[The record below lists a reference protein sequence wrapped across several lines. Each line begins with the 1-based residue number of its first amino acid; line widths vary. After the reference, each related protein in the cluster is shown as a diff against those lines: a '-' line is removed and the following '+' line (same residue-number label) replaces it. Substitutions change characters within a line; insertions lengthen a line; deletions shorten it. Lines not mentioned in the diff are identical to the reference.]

1 MKVIFCSSVYKMDD
15 YNEIARRSSVPASL
29 ADHNLNSNVILGLEE
44 AMNSCIKLVNN
55 VPIPNYPK
63 FDKILF
69 RRQQWQHRENADD
82 INCGFINLPVIKH
95 VSRACTTFW
104 ELKKQIKDEK
114 DEPVYVVA
122 YDLHLGI
129 SLAIRAAK
137 KRFPQITTCAFLP
150 DIPTAVVAAS
160 NSGEVTAAGKVRA
173 AIKESFIRQFDSY
186 VFITEHMSNVPIVAN
201 KPYAVVEGIYN
212 NHQPPLAEKT
222 TDKKVI
228 FYSGQLNPAYGM
240 ENLLEAFQQIY
251 QNDKSYELW
260 ICGGGGLAE
269 RIAQLSKSCPGVK
282 YYGYVSGDKVREL
295 QAEAS
300 VLVNPRQNIGDL
312 TKYSFP
318 SKTMEYLA
326 SGRPVV
332 GYKLDGIPRE
342 YDRYIQYVP
351 DNSVEGLRDK
361 LIEVCEL
368 PQAQRKEIG
377 QNAREFI
384 LQNKNPKAMCK
395 RIVDMWNELSLSS
408 C

>member
-1 MKVIFCSSVYKMDD
+1 MKVIFCSSIYNMKD
-15 YNEIARRSSVPASL
+15 YGEIARRSKVPASL
-29 ADHNLNSNVILGLEE
+29 ADHNLNSNVILGIEE
-44 AMNSCIKLVNN
+44 ALNTSINLVNN

-69 RRQQWQHRENADD
+69 KKQLWKHSEDAKDV
-82 INCGFINLPVIKH
+82 NCGFINLPVIKH
-95 VSRACTTFW
+95 ISRAWTTFC
-104 ELKKQIKDEK
+104 ELKGQIQDAKDT
-114 DEPVYVVA
+114 PVIVVA

-129 SLAIRAAK
+129 SLAIRLAK
-137 KRFPQITTCAFLP
+137 MIFPQIKTCAFLP

-160 NSGEVTAAGKVRA
+160 NAGEITTAGKLRA

-186 VFITEHMSNVPIVAN
+186 VFITEHMSKVPVVAR

-222 TDKKVI
+222 TEKNVI

-251 QNDKSYELW
+251 QDHKDYELW
-260 ICGGGGLAE
+260 ICGGGGLTE
-269 RIAQLSKSCPGVK
+269 RITQLSQTCSGIK
-282 YYGYVSGDKVREL
+282 YFGYVSGERVREL

-332 GYKLDGIPRE
+332 GYQLDGIPEE
-342 YDRYIQYVP
+342 YDAYIQYVP
-351 DNSVEGLRDK
+351 DNSVSALRDK

-368 PQAQRKEIG
+368 TQDQRNALG
-377 QNAREFI
+377 QNARKFI
-384 LQNKNPKAMCK
+384 LERKNPKTMCQ
-395 RIVDMWNELSLSS
+395 RIVDLWYDMLSS
-408 C
+408 GE